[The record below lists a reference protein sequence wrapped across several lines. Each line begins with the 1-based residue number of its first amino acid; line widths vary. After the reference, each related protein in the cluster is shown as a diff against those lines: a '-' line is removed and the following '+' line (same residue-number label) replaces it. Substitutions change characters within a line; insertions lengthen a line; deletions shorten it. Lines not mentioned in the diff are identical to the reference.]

1 MPSSVQSQ
9 YTHRLLLGFEKG
21 IFTGR
26 TTGSS
31 QLPYD
36 NANFAK
42 FVFGI
47 KDSNTEVETLSS
59 IEYLNTL
66 FLCVLCSERSRP
78 S

>member
-1 MPSSVQSQ
+1 MPSSELSQ
-9 YTHRLLLGFEKG
+9 HTHRLLLGFEKG

-42 FVFGI
+42 VVFGI
-47 KDSNTEVETLSS
+47 RDSLSLRFPTSNPEVKTLQ
-59 IEYLNTL
+59 Y
-66 FLCVLCSERSRP
+66 
-78 S
+78 

>member
-1 MPSSVQSQ
+1 MPSSEQSQ

-26 TTGSS
+26 PTGSS

-42 FVFGI
+42 VVFGI
-47 KDSNTEVETLSS
+47 RDSAEFTLSHIQPVGRDS
-59 IEYLNTL
+59 VCDKAVLNI
-66 FLCVLCSERSRP
+66 
-78 S
+78 